1 VSNSYCRSCAYV
13 SLLQCVTWF
22 NKTAPL
28 SNTCSTVIFLV
39 PAVTEGLRHFF
50 QGEGIKRMANLTIY
64 RGMKLTK
71 DLAQKLEAAARERGF
86 SSPSAFIRAAI
97 ENELTSR
104 KPVFD
109 ESEGR
114 IVATIDRLAQEMRKM
129 STGQQALFA
138 FVDSLTK
145 TLLTCL
151 PEPSGE
157 AYAQAVARAKARYE
171 RFIKNVGMSMAGD
184 SRAAMAELVDR
195 IQ

>member
-1 VSNSYCRSCAYV
+1 
-13 SLLQCVTWF
+13 
-22 NKTAPL
+22 
-28 SNTCSTVIFLV
+28 
-39 PAVTEGLRHFF
+39 
-50 QGEGIKRMANLTIY
+50 MANLTVY

-71 DLAQKLEAAARERGF
+71 ELAQKLQTAAAEKGF
-86 SSPSAFIRAAI
+86 SSPSAFIRSAI
-97 ENELTSR
+97 ENELGSR

-109 ESEGR
+109 ESEQR
-114 IVATIDRLAQEMRKM
+114 IVATVDRLALEMRKL

-138 FVDSLTK
+138 FVDSLAK

-151 PEPSGE
+151 PEPSGD

-184 SRAAMAELVDR
+184 SRAALAELVDR